1 MTNVERVYNELLIS
15 KSKQRQIENLLQEV
29 RKALQNGEEYHHI
42 QLERKMLN
50 IIANVDYDHHMV
62 EVILQAYMKDRRW
75 AEIFPALYGDML
87 EHQSFLEG
95 FRDGT
100 HEI

>member
-29 RKALQNGEEYHHI
+29 RMALQNGEEYHHI

-50 IIANVDYDHHMV
+50 IIANVDYDHHR
-62 EVILQAYMKDRRW
+62 K
-75 AEIFPALYGDML
+75 GDLPMCAQKL
-87 EHQSFLEG
+87 SFDY
-95 FRDGT
+95 FNA
-100 HEI
+100 ISP

>member
-29 RKALQNGEEYHHI
+29 RKALQNGEGDHHI

-75 AEIFPALYGDML
+75 AEIFPALYGDMI

-100 HEI
+100 LEI